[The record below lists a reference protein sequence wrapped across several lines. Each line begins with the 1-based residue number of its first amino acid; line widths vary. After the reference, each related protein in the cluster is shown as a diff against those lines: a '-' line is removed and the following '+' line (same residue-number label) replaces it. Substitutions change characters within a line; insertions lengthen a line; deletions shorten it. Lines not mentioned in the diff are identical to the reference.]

1 MVDFLKAAEA
11 LEVDVKS
18 IKAVTLV
25 ESRGSGFLAS
35 GEPVILFE
43 RHWMYKLLV
52 KKGITPT
59 ISDVCNPV
67 AGGYK
72 GGVAEHAR
80 LAQAVAIDRD
90 CALQSASWG
99 LFQIMGFH
107 WQTLGY
113 TTLQA
118 FINTQY
124 ISEDGQMDT
133 FVRFIKA
140 NPAIHLALK
149 NKDWAKFA
157 KLYNGPDYL
166 KNKYDTKLAEAYASL
181 K

>member
-1 MVDFLKAAEA
+1 MIMDFLKAAEA
-11 LEVDVKS
+11 LEADVKS

-25 ESRGSGFLAS
+25 ESRGSGY
-35 GEPVILFE
+35 P
-43 RHWMYKLLV
+43 
-52 KKGITPT
+52 
-59 ISDVCNPV
+59 
-67 AGGYK
+67 
-72 GGVAEHAR
+72 
-80 LAQAVAIDRD
+80 
-90 CALQSASWG
+90 
-99 LFQIMGFH
+99 
-107 WQTLGY
+107 
-113 TTLQA
+113 TLQA
-118 FINTQY
+118 FINAQF

-166 KNKYDTKLAEAYASL
+166 KNKYDTKLAEAYASF